1 MPSPPPAPAAPKPPH
16 DKLSAPARALRKLG
30 LARDI
35 DLALHLPMRYVDET
49 CLTPIGSLRD
59 GDTAQVQGTVVE
71 CRVETR
77 TRRQLVVRL
86 ADDSGEIVL
95 RLLHF
100 YPSNQKTLAVGQRVR
115 ARGEVRGG
123 FFGREMVHP
132 EFRAVTAETALPQ
145 ALTPVYPSSA
155 QLPQSYLRK
164 AVASAPVSYTHL
176 TLPTSDLV

>member
-1 MPSPPPAPAAPKPPH
+1 M
-16 DKLSAPARALRKLG
+16 
-30 LARDI
+30 
-35 DLALHLPMRYVDET
+35 
-49 CLTPIGSLRD
+49 
-59 GDTAQVQGTVVE
+59 
-71 CRVETR
+71 
-77 TRRQLVVRL
+77 
-86 ADDSGEIVL
+86 L

-155 QLPQSYLRK
+155 QLPQAYLRK
-164 AVASAPVSYTHL
+164 AVASALGRAP
-176 TLPTSDLV
+176 